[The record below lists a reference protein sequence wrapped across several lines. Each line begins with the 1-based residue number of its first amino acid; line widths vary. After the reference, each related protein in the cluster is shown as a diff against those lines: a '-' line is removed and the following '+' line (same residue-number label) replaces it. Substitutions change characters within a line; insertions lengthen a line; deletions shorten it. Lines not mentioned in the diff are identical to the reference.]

1 MNVDALCAAVW
12 EADDWLKQFN
22 RADYEEAFRRYQER
36 FGPLYTQAVREAQD
50 VEGLEK
56 LAAAMLDALE
66 RRWRKRLLGRG
77 ARMADERQAVVCYLS
92 PMLLEEPDPLCAR
105 FAGVLR
111 QSWADRWPKQEY
123 YITTYEVLRTG
134 FRTSILGI
142 DLTGSWFD
150 PNRNAGSKEKKT

>member
-1 MNVDALCAAVW
+1 MNVDALCAAIW

-22 RADYEEAFRRYQER
+22 RAGYEEAFRRYQER
-36 FGPLYTQAVREAQD
+36 FGPLYAQAVREAED
-50 VEGLEK
+50 VEGLQK

-77 ARMADERQAVVCYLS
+77 AQMADERQAVVCYLS

-142 DLTGSWFD
+142 DLTGSRFD
-150 PNRNAGSKEKKT
+150 PNRNAGGKEKKT

>member
-12 EADDWLKQFN
+12 EADDWLKRFN
-22 RADYEEAFRRYQER
+22 RADYEEAFRRHQER
-36 FGPLYTQAVREAQD
+36 FGPLYPQAVREAED

-142 DLTGSWFD
+142 DLTGSWLD